1 MMAMSAITRVRRRRS
16 PNSGS
21 DQRRLPF
28 LDAPVHPREQGSMS
42 GESLFEFLARRMIA
56 RLPEDKRAAAW
67 RAWKNSKRSRDE

>member
-1 MMAMSAITRVRRRRS
+1 
-16 PNSGS
+16 
-21 DQRRLPF
+21 

-42 GESLFEFLARRMIA
+42 GESLFDFLARRMIA